1 MNAYATARL
10 SELAPRGPG
19 RNWIPLRRELGVQ
32 AFGVNA
38 WTGAEAGAD
47 VIRDHDET
55 ARSHEELYVVLA
67 GRATFSLAGTELDAP
82 AGTCVFVG
90 DTATRRSARA
100 TEPGTIVLALGAKR
114 GEPFAPS
121 AWEDDAETFPL
132 FETGEYERARALL
145 RDAVVR
151 HPQHAAMRYNL
162 ACAESRLGDADA
174 ALAHLERAIELD
186 PALRESA
193 RSDPDLEGVRA
204 DPRFEATA

>member
-1 MNAYATARL
+1 VSAYATPRL

-19 RNWIPLRRELGVQ
+19 RNWIPLRRELG
-32 AFGVNA
+32 
-38 WTGAEAGAD
+38 
-47 VIRDHDET
+47 
-55 ARSHEELYVVLA
+55 
-67 GRATFSLAGTELDAP
+67 
-82 AGTCVFVG
+82 
-90 DTATRRSARA
+90 
-100 TEPGTIVLALGAKR
+100 AKR
-114 GEPFAPS
+114 GETFAPS

-132 FETGEYERARALL
+132 FESGEYERAGALL

-193 RSDPDLEGVRA
+193 RSDPDLEGARA